1 VLEGQRFFQFGEK
14 AIPTKLELGVSC
26 LEEQLALSKYTENID
41 PMFHDRLEARKGRYQ
56 DLWLDSFTTHKSNSH
71 RIAESIKMTVV
82 KMTKN
87 RHMDSTFEDHILSS
101 GGNNLDGM
109 PKSFHVCGTSVLDEM
124 EAWDSI
130 IRGMNIKGRVSSSE
144 IFNVLPV
151 LVIEVINQ
159 EKASS
164 YRGIKNS
171 PVRRKLCEMSPTYRV
186 SEDRALE
193 DSVDLRTPHEVAP
206 GLSTAQSAPNLD
218 DGDVVEMVA
227 MKATGSGNN
236 DEEKA
241 LDYIKGQFTTSSE
254 NIQGQLEATEKALG
268 EILGGEVAG
277 ELEDRVLAELLR
289 DVKTKFDSP
298 SRSTKS
304 VSDRAMKVLEE
315 QKKYRAATTYL
326 YEDPSDE
333 VIGNGD
339 NERSVE
345 NDMTVLPSEYVYS
358 EDIEYDDSEGSTLV
372 IEPFGNQTIIPAIEN
387 PEAKAAD
394 SAVPLDQQP
403 PARSCGD
410 ETSRIGGKRRTFTP
424 LYEVAKTAA
433 EVADSAALLDK
444 DDVSIPPFHSSIF

>member
-1 VLEGQRFFQFGEK
+1 MLEGQRFFQFGEK
-14 AIPTKLELGVSC
+14 AIPTKLELGISC
-26 LEEQLALSKYTENID
+26 LEEQLALSKCTENID

-56 DLWLDSFTTHKSNSH
+56 DLWSDSITTHKSNSH

-87 RHMDSTFEDHILSS
+87 RHMDSTFKDHILSS
-101 GGNNLDGM
+101 GGNNLDGI
-109 PKSFHVCGTSVLDEM
+109 PKSFHDCGTSVLDEM

-164 YRGIKNS
+164 YREAKS
-171 PVRRKLCEMSPTYRV
+171 SQVRRNLHEMSPTYRV
-186 SEDRALE
+186 SEDRTLE
-193 DSVDLRTPHEVAP
+193 DSVDLRTSHEVAP
-206 GLSTAQSAPNLD
+206 GLSTARSAPNLN
-218 DGDVVEMVA
+218 DGDVVEMAA
-227 MKATGSGNN
+227 MEATGSGNN
-236 DEEKA
+236 DEEEA

-254 NIQGQLEATEKALG
+254 DIQGQLEATEKALE
-268 EILGGEVAG
+268 EILGEVAG

-289 DVKTKFDSP
+289 DVKTEFDSL

-315 QKKYRAATTYL
+315 HKKYRTATTYL
-326 YEDPSDE
+326 YEGRSDE
-333 VIGNGD
+333 VIRHGD
-339 NERSVE
+339 NEKSIE

-358 EDIEYDDSEGSTLV
+358 GDIEYDDSEGSTLV
-372 IEPFGNQTIIPAIEN
+372 IEPFRNQTMIPAIEN

-394 SAVPLDQQP
+394 SAVPLDQLP

-410 ETSRIGGKRRTFTP
+410 KTSRIGGKRRTFTP

-433 EVADSAALLDK
+433 EVADCAALLDK
-444 DDVSIPPFHSSIF
+444 DDVSIPSFHSSIF

>member
-164 YRGIKNS
+164 YRGIKSS

-193 DSVDLRTPHEVAP
+193 DSVDLRTPHEVTP
-206 GLSTAQSAPNLD
+206 GLSTARSAPNLD

-227 MKATGSGNN
+227 MKATGFGNN

-241 LDYIKGQFTTSSE
+241 LGYIIGQFTTSE

-289 DVKTKFDSP
+289 DVKTKFDSL

-339 NERSVE
+339 NERRIE
-345 NDMTVLPSEYVYS
+345 NDMTVLTSEYVYS

-372 IEPFGNQTIIPAIEN
+372 IEPFRNQTIIPAIEN

>member
-14 AIPTKLELGVSC
+14 AMPTKLELGVSC

-56 DLWLDSFTTHKSNSH
+56 DLWLDSITTHKSNSH

-87 RHMDSTFEDHILSS
+87 RHMDSTFKDHILSS